1 MEGFL
6 LKKAR
11 GESGFG
17 RRNWKRRWFVLED
30 QRFAE
35 AACHSSHF
43 HNYHIFSLK
52 YFEDFNLRSGQVLQM
67 L

>member
-17 RRNWKRRWFVLED
+17 RRNWKRRWFILED
-30 QRFAE
+30 QRCAV
-35 AACHSSHF
+35 
-43 HNYHIFSLK
+43 IFSDCK
-52 YFEDFNLRSGQVLQM
+52 YFR
-67 L
+67 